1 MQPVNKYIVI
11 KTIEEELKTESGL
24 LLSAQDASSFRYKK
38 GEVIKSGTHVEII
51 KEGDIIYYD
60 KSAGHSM
67 LIEDNP
73 YTIIS
78 ERDVVVVL

>member
-1 MQPVNKYIVI
+1 MKPINKYIII
-11 KTIEEELKTESGL
+11 KMIEEELKTESGL
-24 LLSAQDASSFRYKK
+24 LLSAHDASSFRYKK
-38 GEVIKSGTHVEII
+38 GEVIKAGTHVEVI
-51 KEGDIIYYD
+51 KEGDIIFYD
-60 KSAGHSM
+60 KSAGHRM